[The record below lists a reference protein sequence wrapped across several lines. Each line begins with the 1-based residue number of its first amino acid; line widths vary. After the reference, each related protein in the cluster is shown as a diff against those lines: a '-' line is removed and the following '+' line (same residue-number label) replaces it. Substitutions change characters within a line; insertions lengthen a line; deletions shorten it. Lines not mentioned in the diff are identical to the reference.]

1 MLLML
6 SLRPAEDLSTFL
18 SSVAAAADNE
28 VIVMLEKQQMEMDE
42 MVLTFSVFLCAWER
56 ER

>member
-1 MLLML
+1 ML

-18 SSVAAAADNE
+18 SRVASAADNE
-28 VIVMLEKQQMEMDE
+28 VIVMLEKQQVEMI
-42 MVLTFSVFLCAWER
+42 LTLSGFLCACER

>member
-1 MLLML
+1 ML

-18 SSVAAAADNE
+18 SRVASADNG
-28 VIVMLEKQQMEMDE
+28 VIVMLEKQQMEMGE
-42 MVLTFSVFLCAWER
+42 IVLTLSVFLCACER